1 MLIEVLQHTMAVSGR
16 PAQVL
21 SDQSPMSFSEFQNT
35 PRGLCSLSA
44 YLGDPAEEEGQPSFP
59 IASIS
64 NGLKMVI
71 IGLPMALEIV

>member
-44 YLGDPAEEEGQPSFP
+44 YLSNPTKKEG
-59 IASIS
+59 
-64 NGLKMVI
+64 
-71 IGLPMALEIV
+71 

>member
-1 MLIEVLQHTMAVSGR
+1 MLQHPMAVSGR

-21 SDQSPMSFSEFQNT
+21 GDQSPVIFPELENAPRSF
-35 PRGLCSLSA
+35 GGLSA

-59 IASIS
+59 ITSIT
-64 NGLKMVI
+64 NGLKVVI

>member
-21 SDQSPMSFSEFQNT
+21 SDQSPMSFSELQNT

-44 YLGDPAEEEGQPSFP
+44 YLSNPTKKEG
-59 IASIS
+59 
-64 NGLKMVI
+64 
-71 IGLPMALEIV
+71 